1 MANRNSYDTA
11 ASGEVQSTINNLAGQ
26 IESMIAA
33 HKKNVAAALA
43 DASASGV
50 TENYRGVEA
59 RFDKAAASTLSVI
72 RSLKETLAANDS
84 TAAATLKKASAAVDG
99 IGG

>member
-1 MANRNSYDTA
+1 MANRNSYDTG
-11 ASGEVQSTINNLAGQ
+11 ASGEVQASINSLAGQ
-26 IESMIAA
+26 IEGLIAT
-33 HKKNVAAALA
+33 HKQNVSAALS

-50 TENYRGVEA
+50 TENYQAVEA